1 MPTREELKRAVCEAI
16 DAARDE
22 IIRIGEDIY
31 RHPEP
36 GFKEFRTAGIVADY
50 FASWGIPFQT
60 GLAITGVRG
69 EIRGGTDGPTV
80 AVLGELDSLVIP
92 EHIAADP
99 RTGAAHACGHNAQ
112 VANMLG
118 VGLGLIR
125 SGVHRYLAG
134 RVVLFGVPAEEYIEI
149 QERLELRR
157 QGRIEFLGGKPELIR
172 LGAFDDVDMAML
184 THSSTDTSFRLGV
197 TAGSNGMVAKFI
209 RFVGRASHAGA
220 APHRGVN
227 ALNAA
232 MLALSA
238 IHANRETFQEKDTVR
253 IHPIITKGGD
263 VVNIVP
269 ADVRMETFVR
279 ALNLEA
285 LEDANRK
292 VDRCVRAGALA
303 VGARVVIETMP
314 GYLPLE
320 QNRDLVGIFKAN
332 AVELVGEEGY
342 RDLPPTQASTDA
354 GDLSHILPVLHPSAG
369 GSSGQ
374 IHGADFR
381 IADPELAYVIPA
393 KAMAMTV
400 VDLLADGAALARQ
413 VKANFRPK
421 LTKNQYLESMRRL
434 FSTQEYAE

>member
-16 DAARDE
+16 DDAREE

-36 GFKEFRTAGIVADY
+36 GFKEFRTAGLVADY
-50 FASWGIPFQT
+50 FAAWGIPFQT

-69 EIRGGTDGPTV
+69 EIRGGSDGPTV

-92 EHIAADP
+92 DHMAADP

-118 VGLGLIR
+118 VGLGLLR
-125 SGVHRYLAG
+125 SGVYRFLAG

-184 THSSTDTSFRLGV
+184 THSSTDPAFRLGV

-209 RFVGRASHAGA
+209 RFIGRASHAGA

-238 IHANRETFQEKDTVR
+238 IHANRETFQEKDAVR

-269 ADVRMETFVR
+269 ADVRLETFVR

-292 VDRCVRAGALA
+292 VDRCLRAGALA

-332 AVELVGEEGY
+332 AVGLVGEEGY

-369 GSSGQ
+369 GAAGQ

-381 IADPELAYVIPA
+381 IADPELAYVVPA

-421 LTKNQYLESMRRL
+421 LTKSQYLESMRRL

>member
-1 MPTREELKRAVCEAI
+1 MPTREELKRAVCDAI
-16 DAARDE
+16 DGARDE

-36 GFKEFRTAGIVADY
+36 GFKEFRTAGIVADH

-69 EIRGGTDGPTV
+69 EIRGGADGPTV

-92 EHIAADP
+92 DHIAADP
-99 RTGAAHACGHNAQ
+99 RTGAAHACGHHAQ

-125 SGVHRYLAG
+125 SGVYRYLAG

-157 QGRIEFLGGKPELIR
+157 LGKVEFLGGKPELIR
-172 LGAFDDVDMAML
+172 LGAFDDIDMAML

-197 TAGSNGMVAKFI
+197 TAGSNGMVAKSVRFI
-209 RFVGRASHAGA
+209 GRASHAGA

-253 IHPIITKGGD
+253 VHPIITKGGD

-285 LEDANRK
+285 LEDANQK
-292 VDRCVRAGALA
+292 VDRCLRAGALA
-303 VGARVVIETMP
+303 VGAKVVIETMP

-320 QNRDLVGIFKAN
+320 QNPDLVRIFKAN
-332 AVELVGEEGY
+332 AVQLVGEEGY

-354 GDLSHILPVLHPSAG
+354 GDLSHILPVLHPSAS
-369 GSSGQ
+369 GSVGQ

-381 IADPELAYVIPA
+381 VGDPELAYVIPA

-400 VDLLADGAALARQ
+400 VDLLADGAVLARQ
-413 VKANFRPK
+413 VKANSRPK
-421 LTKNQYLESMRRL
+421 LTKRQYLESMRRL
-434 FSTQEYAE
+434 FSTQEYSE

>member
-1 MPTREELKRAVCEAI
+1 MPTRDELKRAVCEAI

-22 IIRIGEDIY
+22 IIRVGEDIY

-36 GFKEFRTAGIVADY
+36 GFREFRTAEVIADH
-50 FASWGIPFQT
+50 FAAWGIPFET

-69 EIRGGTDGPTV
+69 EIRGGADGPAV
-80 AVLGELDSLVIP
+80 AVLGELDSLIIP
-92 EHIAADP
+92 DHVAADP
-99 RTGAAHACGHNAQ
+99 QTGAAHACGHNAQ

-118 VGLGLIR
+118 VGLGLLR

-149 QERLELRR
+149 EARLELRR
-157 QGRIEFLGGKPELIR
+157 QGKVEFLGGKPELLR
-172 LGAFDDVDMAML
+172 LGAFDDIDMAML
-184 THSSTDTSFRLGV
+184 THSSTDRSFRLGV
-197 TAGSNGMVAKFI
+197 PAGSNGMVAKFV
-209 RFVGRASHAGA
+209 RFIGRASHAGA
-220 APHRGVN
+220 APHRGIN

-269 ADVRMETFVR
+269 ADVRMEAFVR
-279 ALNLEA
+279 AQNLEA
-285 LEDANRK
+285 LEDAARK
-292 VDRCVRAGALA
+292 VDRSFRAGALA
-303 VGARVVIETMP
+303 VGARVVIETLP

-320 QNRDLVGIFKAN
+320 QNADLVTIYRSN
-332 AVELVGEEGY
+332 AIALVGEAGY
-342 RDLPPTQASTDA
+342 RDLPPIQASTDA
-354 GDLSHILPVLHPSAG
+354 GDLSHVLPVLHPSAS
-369 GSSGQ
+369 GSAGQ

-381 IADPELAYVIPA
+381 IEDPELAYVVPA

-400 VDLLADGAALARQ
+400 VDLLGDGAALARE
-413 VKANFRPK
+413 VRARFRPK
-421 LTKNQYLESMRRL
+421 LTKTGYLEMMRRL
-434 FSTQEYAE
+434 FSVQEYAE